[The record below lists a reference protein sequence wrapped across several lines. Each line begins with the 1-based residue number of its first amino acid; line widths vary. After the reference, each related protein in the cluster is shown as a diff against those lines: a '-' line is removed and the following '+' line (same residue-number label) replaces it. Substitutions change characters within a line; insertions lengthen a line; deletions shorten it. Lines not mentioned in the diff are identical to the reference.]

1 MIFNKNN
8 QTYSSLWDS
17 YKGNTGFTITPEE
30 YAIVQKYNS
39 EVGKLGSTHTYLK
52 KQLKGCSAQLKG
64 FARQSGYATINV
76 KRFGSEL
83 LVGASGLKGL
93 VTMIKLTAV
102 ELKAMAA
109 QFLIFFAA
117 TEAIKLF
124 AKVVEE
130 LWNTVPTKNHLK
142 QWAED
147 ATNALKE
154 TQEELKS
161 LTDELNGIKERID
174 ELQSKGSLTL
184 TEQSELKQLKLENTE
199 LTKKIALLRE
209 EEEIQKRKQSEA
221 NYDLIAGYT
230 NNEPLLNLSAGKTDK
245 KSLEANQSYGT
256 IDKQLENNIKLHRM
270 VQQEI
275 ESLDTSTDDYLDKLQ
290 ELEREL
296 EIYETRIINLSS
308 IVNDNPIDP
317 TYISDPKEKDQV
329 EKQNAAA
336 NKGLIEIG
344 VMSELDYIQTSLST
358 SDFTKFNKQMQEMA
372 KTGKTSVE
380 EVRNAFSRN
389 FPEVKQIM
397 LDLGYTEE
405 DWADNLSEHIKTLAT
420 IPEVLNNI
428 FSGGRFADTKSSL
441 DEILSDENFEIDT
454 SSITDALGQ
463 DFVNV
468 LEESGVSIKQFCEY
482 LSLMQ
487 ESLDSISIKDATEE
501 LSTIESTLNSLSDA
515 YAEFRDNDGKVSSS
529 TLDGLAESF
538 ASLEDTDAL
547 DNLIN
552 VLSDASSSVAE
563 VESAMDRLVDSY
575 LNQETALGNL
585 NEQNKQLYI
594 NQLKQMGV
602 SNAVALVEYKLAK
615 ATLENANATDEAKQS
630 AIEMAAKVYDNV
642 TALDSEAM
650 AALDAA
656 TKLEMFASYQD
667 YAAGNN
673 FADVVNG
680 HATALLNVATAAGES
695 ATNLARYVTIIGQ
708 LAELESVIV
717 STKASGKFDKG
728 NASQIKKR
736 ELLAELNKIAGAAET
751 EYGNLFKQ
759 NTTYTPSYEP
769 KKDSGG
775 DKKTAAELRK
785 EEYDKQKAALD
796 HQLEMNKISYAKY
809 YEKLKKLGKKY
820 LVDQKGNLEDE
831 REFWKDLSDSRVNA
845 YEEAQ
850 AKIDKKL
857 EDGKISIEDYYKQSN
872 KIAKKW
878 LDGRKSTEEDFAD
891 AVEKIYDQVLS
902 AWDEKI
908 SKQEKQIERMTLDRN
923 WEPGKTEA
931 DYWNKMLK
939 DLKSDY
945 LAGAFK
951 STDEY
956 YDRRYELLEKLQD
969 AEKEAWETQ
978 LDSIQDASDS
988 INDLI
993 DLVSDMMKQELEDQI
1008 DALETQRDLYDEIL
1022 DNKLKSL
1029 QADKDAADYA
1039 KEIADLNKDLTD
1051 LQAKAAVLAL
1061 DDSREGKAKYASV
1074 LEEIRQKQEEIQSSQ
1089 STHTYDAT
1097 TDALEA
1103 ARSAYEEKINS
1114 QVDSINKMME
1124 EAGPWLEKV
1133 YQRIEQTPPA
1143 TLLSQLTKYNY
1154 YHGTGM
1160 DLDVQKIWASSES
1173 LLTSFNSNIPQI
1185 LTYLSTQEKKLQE
1198 MIDSGDSNDP
1208 YPSGNYES
1216 ELSKKVQAAATRGNS
1231 DDTNMG
1237 LLDDVR
1243 AKYGS
1248 GWYDTTNKVIYLGE
1262 DGDRRV
1268 SAGAADIIQQM
1279 EAIKNSS
1286 KSKAKKKKALDALL
1300 EKLKKKWGYKD
1311 AHLVWSGDIPHL
1323 YKTAGK
1329 SDKWQIFHTGIK
1341 QGFVSGGSTYT
1352 PVTAKQNEVL
1362 ALLQKGELVFN
1373 KSDEYDLLRKLQ
1385 VLDTLTTSLKKMQLD
1400 GINQITNTSGDIY
1413 VTVEAP
1419 INVTGATNDE
1429 MMRQLD
1435 RFRRNLKDD
1444 TLTAVTDS
1452 LKKRGY
1458 KNPANGLRSK

>member
-1 MIFNKNN
+1 MKSYIGDYGIKINSDELKIVKEYND
-8 QTYSSLWDS
+8 SLMM
-17 YKGNTGFTITPEE
+17 TPE
-30 YAIVQKYNS
+30 YA
-39 EVGKLGSTHTYLK
+39 EKLGRTVRETNEILRTAPESIKPYLESLDGLEAQYKQVGDSAILGGSGIK
-52 KQLKGCSAQLKG
+52 K
-64 FARQSGYATINV
+64 
-76 KRFGSEL
+76 FGQI
-83 LVGASGLKGL
+83 V
-93 VTMIKLTAV
+93 KLTAI
-102 ELKAMAA
+102 EIKAMAA
-109 QFLIFFAA
+109 QFLIFFAI
-117 TEAIKLF
+117 TEGISFLIKKF
-124 AKVVEE
+124 EE
-130 LWNTVPTKNHLK
+130 LWATVRTENHVK
-142 QWAED
+142 TWAEE
-147 ATNALKE
+147 ATSALE
-154 TQEELKS
+154 DTQEEIKS
-161 LTDELNGIKERID
+161 LNDELKATQDRIN
-174 ELQSKGSLTL
+174 ELQSKGSLSFV
-184 TEQSELKQLKLENTE
+184 EQEELKRLQTQ
-199 LTKKIALLRE
+199 TALLERQLAVKRAIE
-209 EEEIQKRKQSEA
+209 ENEKRKQSETNLA
-221 NYDLIAGYT
+221 ALKTYDNGLVYDDSSATPTYSLDSGSLSDQITAYTAALEDAKQRQLELNEFDTKEYEKKFKEYQDQIDKYDEKLINLINDASKFRD
-230 NNEPLLNLSAGKTDK
+230 NIDLSLLNEEDIKYVEEYDKAVNQYLVKTGSLSP
-245 KSLEANQSYGT
+245 
-256 IDKQLENNIKLHRM
+256 IDY
-270 VQQEI
+270 I
-275 ESLDTSTDDYLDKLQ
+275 ES
-290 ELEREL
+290 
-296 EIYETRIINLSS
+296 
-308 IVNDNPIDP
+308 
-317 TYISDPKEKDQV
+317 
-329 EKQNAAA
+329 
-336 NKGLIEIG
+336 
-344 VMSELDYIQTSLST
+344 SLST
-358 SDFTKFNKQMQEMA
+358 SEFVKFNKQMQEMA

-428 FSGGRFADTKSSL
+428 FSGGRFADAKSSL

-454 SSITDALGQ
+454 TSITEALGQ
-463 DFVNV
+463 DFVKI
-468 LEESGVSIKQFCEY
+468 LEKSGVSIKQFCEY

-529 TLDGLAESF
+529 TLDGLTESF

-615 ATLENANATDEAKQS
+615 ATLENASATDEAKQS

-650 AALDAA
+650 AALDAS

-708 LAELESVIV
+708 LAELENVIV

-775 DKKTAAELRK
+775 DKKTAAERRK

-809 YEKLKKLGKKY
+809 YEELKKLGKKY

-857 EDGKISIEDYYKQSN
+857 EDGKISIKNYYKQSN

-891 AVEKIYDQVLS
+891 AVEKIYDQVLN

-1124 EAGPWLEKV
+1124 EAGPWLERV
-1133 YQRIEQTPPA
+1133 YERIEQTPPS
-1143 TLLSQLTKYNY
+1143 TLLAQLTKYNY

-1160 DLDVQKIWASSES
+1160 DKDVQKIWGGSKA
-1173 LLTSFNSNIPQI
+1173 LLNSFDSNIVKI
-1185 LTYLSTQEKKLQE
+1185 LAYLETQEKNLQSQ
-1198 MIDSGDSNDP
+1198 IDSNEG
-1208 YPSGNYES
+1208 SGPNLSENYES
-1216 ELSKKVQAAATRGNS
+1216 GLSKKIQATVTRGNS
-1231 DDTNMG
+1231 DATNMG

-1248 GWYDTTNKVIYLGE
+1248 GWYDTTKKVIYLGE

-1435 RFRRNLKDD
+1435 KFRRNLKDD

>member
-1 MIFNKNN
+1 M
-8 QTYSSLWDS
+8 
-17 YKGNTGFTITPEE
+17 
-30 YAIVQKYNS
+30 
-39 EVGKLGSTHTYLK
+39 
-52 KQLKGCSAQLKG
+52 
-64 FARQSGYATINV
+64 
-76 KRFGSEL
+76 
-83 LVGASGLKGL
+83 
-93 VTMIKLTAV
+93 KLTAI
-102 ELKAMAA
+102 EIKAMAA
-109 QFLIFFAA
+109 QFLIFFAI
-117 TEAIKLF
+117 TESISFLIKKF
-124 AKVVEE
+124 EE
-130 LWNTVPTKNHLK
+130 LWATVRTENHVK
-142 QWAED
+142 TWAEE
-147 ATNALKE
+147 ATSALE
-154 TQEELKS
+154 DTQEEIKS
-161 LTDELNGIKERID
+161 LNDELKATQDRIN
-174 ELQSKGSLTL
+174 ELQSKGSLSFV
-184 TEQSELKQLKLENTE
+184 EQEELKRLQTQ
-199 LTKKIALLRE
+199 TALLERQLAVKRAIE
-209 EEEIQKRKQSEA
+209 ENEKRKQSETNLA
-221 NYDLIAGYT
+221 ALKTYDNGLVYDDSSATPTYSLDSGSLSDQITAYTAALEDAKQRQLELNEFDTKEYEKKFKEYQDQIDKYDDKLINLINDASKFRD
-230 NNEPLLNLSAGKTDK
+230 NIDLSLLNEEDIKYVEEYDKAVNQYLVKTGSLSP
-245 KSLEANQSYGT
+245 
-256 IDKQLENNIKLHRM
+256 IDY
-270 VQQEI
+270 I
-275 ESLDTSTDDYLDKLQ
+275 ES
-290 ELEREL
+290 
-296 EIYETRIINLSS
+296 
-308 IVNDNPIDP
+308 
-317 TYISDPKEKDQV
+317 
-329 EKQNAAA
+329 
-336 NKGLIEIG
+336 
-344 VMSELDYIQTSLST
+344 SLST
-358 SDFTKFNKQMQEMA
+358 SEFVKFNKQMQEMA

-405 DWADNLSEHIKTLAT
+405 DWANNLSEHIKTLAT

-428 FSGGRFADTKSSL
+428 FSGGRFADAKSSL

-454 SSITDALGQ
+454 TSITEALGQ
-463 DFVNV
+463 DFVKI
-468 LEESGVSIKQFCEY
+468 LEKSGVSIKQFCEY

-529 TLDGLAESF
+529 TLDGLTESF

-615 ATLENANATDEAKQS
+615 ATLENASATDEAKQS

-650 AALDAA
+650 AALDAS

-708 LAELESVIV
+708 LAELENVIV

-775 DKKTAAELRK
+775 DKKTAAERRK

-809 YEKLKKLGKKY
+809 YEELKKLGKKY

-857 EDGKISIEDYYKQSN
+857 EDGKISIKNYYKQSN

-891 AVEKIYDQVLS
+891 AVEKIYDQVLN

-931 DYWNKMLK
+931 DYWRERLAE
-939 DLKSDY
+939 LESDY

-969 AEKEAWETQ
+969 AEKDAWESQ

-1008 DALETQRDLYDEIL
+1008 DALNEQ
-1022 DNKLKSL
+1022 
-1029 QADKDAADYA
+1029 
-1039 KEIADLNKDLTD
+1039 KDL
-1051 LQAKAAVLAL
+1051 
-1061 DDSREGKAKYASV
+1061 
-1074 LEEIRQKQEEIQSSQ
+1074 
-1089 STHTYDAT
+1089 
-1097 TDALEA
+1097 
-1103 ARSAYEEKINS
+1103 
-1114 QVDSINKMME
+1114 
-1124 EAGPWLEKV
+1124 
-1133 YQRIEQTPPA
+1133 
-1143 TLLSQLTKYNY
+1143 
-1154 YHGTGM
+1154 
-1160 DLDVQKIWASSES
+1160 
-1173 LLTSFNSNIPQI
+1173 
-1185 LTYLSTQEKKLQE
+1185 
-1198 MIDSGDSNDP
+1198 
-1208 YPSGNYES
+1208 
-1216 ELSKKVQAAATRGNS
+1216 
-1231 DDTNMG
+1231 
-1237 LLDDVR
+1237 
-1243 AKYGS
+1243 
-1248 GWYDTTNKVIYLGE
+1248 
-1262 DGDRRV
+1262 
-1268 SAGAADIIQQM
+1268 
-1279 EAIKNSS
+1279 
-1286 KSKAKKKKALDALL
+1286 
-1300 EKLKKKWGYKD
+1300 
-1311 AHLVWSGDIPHL
+1311 
-1323 YKTAGK
+1323 
-1329 SDKWQIFHTGIK
+1329 
-1341 QGFVSGGSTYT
+1341 
-1352 PVTAKQNEVL
+1352 
-1362 ALLQKGELVFN
+1362 
-1373 KSDEYDLLRKLQ
+1373 
-1385 VLDTLTTSLKKMQLD
+1385 
-1400 GINQITNTSGDIY
+1400 
-1413 VTVEAP
+1413 
-1419 INVTGATNDE
+1419 
-1429 MMRQLD
+1429 
-1435 RFRRNLKDD
+1435 
-1444 TLTAVTDS
+1444 
-1452 LKKRGY
+1452 
-1458 KNPANGLRSK
+1458 

>member
-1 MIFNKNN
+1 
-8 QTYSSLWDS
+8 
-17 YKGNTGFTITPEE
+17 
-30 YAIVQKYNS
+30 
-39 EVGKLGSTHTYLK
+39 
-52 KQLKGCSAQLKG
+52 
-64 FARQSGYATINV
+64 
-76 KRFGSEL
+76 
-83 LVGASGLKGL
+83 
-93 VTMIKLTAV
+93 
-102 ELKAMAA
+102 
-109 QFLIFFAA
+109 
-117 TEAIKLF
+117 
-124 AKVVEE
+124 
-130 LWNTVPTKNHLK
+130 
-142 QWAED
+142 
-147 ATNALKE
+147 
-154 TQEELKS
+154 
-161 LTDELNGIKERID
+161 
-174 ELQSKGSLTL
+174 
-184 TEQSELKQLKLENTE
+184 
-199 LTKKIALLRE
+199 
-209 EEEIQKRKQSEA
+209 
-221 NYDLIAGYT
+221 
-230 NNEPLLNLSAGKTDK
+230 
-245 KSLEANQSYGT
+245 
-256 IDKQLENNIKLHRM
+256 
-270 VQQEI
+270 
-275 ESLDTSTDDYLDKLQ
+275 
-290 ELEREL
+290 
-296 EIYETRIINLSS
+296 
-308 IVNDNPIDP
+308 
-317 TYISDPKEKDQV
+317 
-329 EKQNAAA
+329 
-336 NKGLIEIG
+336 
-344 VMSELDYIQTSLST
+344 
-358 SDFTKFNKQMQEMA
+358 
-372 KTGKTSVE
+372 
-380 EVRNAFSRN
+380 
-389 FPEVKQIM
+389 
-397 LDLGYTEE
+397 
-405 DWADNLSEHIKTLAT
+405 
-420 IPEVLNNI
+420 
-428 FSGGRFADTKSSL
+428 
-441 DEILSDENFEIDT
+441 
-454 SSITDALGQ
+454 
-463 DFVNV
+463 
-468 LEESGVSIKQFCEY
+468 
-482 LSLMQ
+482 
-487 ESLDSISIKDATEE
+487 
-501 LSTIESTLNSLSDA
+501 
-515 YAEFRDNDGKVSSS
+515 
-529 TLDGLAESF
+529 
-538 ASLEDTDAL
+538 
-547 DNLIN
+547 
-552 VLSDASSSVAE
+552 
-563 VESAMDRLVDSY
+563 
-575 LNQETALGNL
+575 
-585 NEQNKQLYI
+585 
-594 NQLKQMGV
+594 
-602 SNAVALVEYKLAK
+602 
-615 ATLENANATDEAKQS
+615 
-630 AIEMAAKVYDNV
+630 
-642 TALDSEAM
+642 
-650 AALDAA
+650 
-656 TKLEMFASYQD
+656 
-667 YAAGNN
+667 
-673 FADVVNG
+673 
-680 HATALLNVATAAGES
+680 
-695 ATNLARYVTIIGQ
+695 
-708 LAELESVIV
+708 
-717 STKASGKFDKG
+717 
-728 NASQIKKR
+728 
-736 ELLAELNKIAGAAET
+736 
-751 EYGNLFKQ
+751 
-759 NTTYTPSYEP
+759 
-769 KKDSGG
+769 
-775 DKKTAAELRK
+775 
-785 EEYDKQKAALD
+785 
-796 HQLEMNKISYAKY
+796 MNKISYAKY
-809 YEKLKKLGKKY
+809 YEELKKLGKKY

-857 EDGKISIEDYYKQSN
+857 EDGKISIKNYYKQSN

-891 AVEKIYDQVLS
+891 AVEKIYDQVLN

-1124 EAGPWLEKV
+1124 EAGPWLERV
-1133 YQRIEQTPPA
+1133 YERIEQTPPS
-1143 TLLSQLTKYNY
+1143 TLLAQLTKYNY

-1160 DLDVQKIWASSES
+1160 DKDVQKLWGGSKA
-1173 LLTSFNSNIPQI
+1173 LLNSFDSNIVKI
-1185 LTYLSTQEKKLQE
+1185 LAYLETQEKNLQSQ
-1198 MIDSGDSNDP
+1198 IDSNEG
-1208 YPSGNYES
+1208 SGPNLSENYES
-1216 ELSKKVQAAATRGNS
+1216 GLSKKIQATATRGNS
-1231 DDTNMG
+1231 DATNMG

-1248 GWYDTTNKVIYLGE
+1248 GWYDTTKKVIYLGE

-1435 RFRRNLKDD
+1435 KFRRNLKDD